1 MPSTSPEKTKL
12 ETAVRQ
18 VADQYSCAMVLRGLV
33 RVGQAT
39 AGLILLFSL
48 VLLATQRWEH
58 SREWL
63 LLLFLAC
70 EGWAVWYWLY
80 RPMRD
85 PISPQRIALYIE
97 ENHPELEN
105 RIISAV
111 EFQRDGYSG
120 SSAWMI
126 EQFFKESEQ
135 FTRRISF
142 ADLLNTD
149 TLVKMVLIT
158 GGFFFLSLGL
168 VSLFHRAWIPEFHW
182 KQTSLETVRST
193 AGFTVEPGNA
203 RVRRGDQQAVLLQP
217 GQPGYPAAIRWRQG
231 DAPWN
236 TNAMEPS
243 PSRGAFYHTFL
254 NIQNDV
260 EYQVQYGNQSSDVYR
275 IAVWY
280 PPRVESID
288 LTYTYPDY
296 LEMEPKEV
304 PNGGAISAVEG
315 TCVRIS
321 AWVNKPLQSA
331 ELVMNTGERLPMS
344 QAAEQLW
351 VTEIGL
357 TENGSYSI
365 HLTDRNGDA
374 SEYDPSYGI
383 QAVPDTPPQVKIVF
397 PRADQGVTML
407 EEVPFEME
415 VTDDHGLADYGLQYE
430 VAGREPVRISLRPDS
445 STGALLTQARGQFE
459 LMLEEMDVE
468 PGDLVTWTVWA
479 KDQKPGRD
487 AYEEL
492 GDPYFLEIRPF
503 KHLYEEAISNQ
514 SGGQNQPG
522 GGSAGAGQDAASQ
535 KEILIATWNL
545 RRNFK
550 SLEEAKY
557 QEKRG
562 TIIEAQQRL
571 RERTAS
577 AESMLEGSAADR
589 AGLLEAMDQAVKA
602 LETAN
607 LPEPAA
613 ALTEAAGHEQTA
625 YQLILKMQP
634 ERSQVQEQ
642 LASANQGGGP
652 QAQQD
657 RPEINELELNRT
669 RNFYEEERRPQ
680 EELAQTDESL
690 NKIKE
695 LTQRQRT
702 IQEEISKLISEQPSA
717 KTEEEREEM
726 RRRLEKLIEE
736 EQRNLERLDELQQHL
751 SARPLNNP
759 GSAEARQNL
768 ENVREQMN
776 RGLENLQQNQ
786 LQEARSA
793 GSRAVSALNQ
803 LEENLRQY
811 SRDAAAQKMN
821 EIQER
826 MAEISAREQAILE
839 QVKQLK
845 EKMESPQ
852 TALDETLDEPKDE
865 VLKQKEEL
873 AQDFK
878 NLLDEVSNL
887 AERSEQSQKLLSQKL
902 GDWLRRTSQKEILE
916 EIEKE
921 KNLPLI
927 RYGIWDPAIMQEEKI
942 AQRIGEAAQELQE
955 ISGFLIGD
963 DLEGM
968 RLALER
974 LRRVMEES
982 RPNDPNDAAREG
994 LAEASGTGTP
1004 NTASGRASAVED
1016 ATEEVPAAARQLRQR
1031 SDNATTNDPQGGV
1044 REDPN
1049 AEREGSVSPG
1059 QTAASTRGQS
1069 QNSSPSE
1076 QSQLSEQP
1084 AGQQAGQQTGEQG
1097 GQSPGQP
1104 AGQPEEQRD
1113 GESGARPGPP
1123 DNGNPRVS
1131 QNTGERGSESG
1142 QRGYG
1147 GSGPGGG
1154 RVFWERFDFPR
1165 TPGDLRRFMDEDAAR
1180 WLETL
1185 RDAASLLPENSPYR
1199 GEIAAIREAMEDLR
1213 GEYRRSLRP
1222 PIYDL
1227 ISRLVFQPLV
1237 EAAARID
1244 EEIERRLAQREFVL
1258 RGEGGVPARYQKQVA
1273 EYFKALSESEP
1284 ARQ

>member
-1 MPSTSPEKTKL
+1 MSSTSPGKTKL
-12 ETAVRQ
+12 ETAIQQ
-18 VADQYSCAMVLRGLV
+18 VANQYSCAMVLRGLV
-33 RVGQAT
+33 RLGQAT

-48 VLLATQRWEH
+48 LLLGLQGWEV
-58 SREWL
+58 SRGWL
-63 LLLFLAC
+63 WLLFLAC

-80 RPMRD
+80 RPLRE
-85 PISPQRIALYIE
+85 PVAPQRIALYIE

-111 EFQRDGYSG
+111 EFRKGDNRG

-135 FTRRISF
+135 FTRRVSF
-142 ADLLNTD
+142 SDLLNTD

-158 GGFFFLSLGL
+158 GGFFCVSLGL
-168 VSLFHRAWIPEFHW
+168 VALFHRAWIPEFHW
-182 KQTSLETVRST
+182 KQSSLKTVMS
-193 AGFTVEPGNA
+193 APDFTVEPGNA
-203 RVRRGDQQAVLLQP
+203 RVRRGDQQVVLARP
-217 GQPGYPAAIRWRQG
+217 SRTGFPAAIRWRQG

-236 TNAMEPS
+236 AAAMEPS
-243 PSRGAFYHTFL
+243 PSGGAFYHTFP

-260 EYQVQYGNQSSDVYR
+260 EYQVQYGNRSSDVYR
-275 IAVWY
+275 VTVWY

-288 LTYTYPDY
+288 LTYSYPDY
-296 LEMEPKEV
+296 LGMAPKEV

-315 TCVRIS
+315 TRVRIS

-331 ELVMNTGERLPMS
+331 ELVMNTGDRLPMS

-351 VTEIGL
+351 ITEIVL

-374 SEYDPSYGI
+374 SEYDPTYEI
-383 QAVPDTPPQVKIVF
+383 QVAPDAPPQVKIAF
-397 PRADQGVTML
+397 PRSDQGVTML
-407 EEVPFEME
+407 EEVPFELE

-430 VAGREPVRISLRPDS
+430 VAGRDPVRVSLLPEPKN
-445 STGALLTQARGQFE
+445 GASLTQARGRYD

-492 GDPYFLEIRPF
+492 GDPYFLEIHPF

-514 SGGQNQPG
+514 SGDQNQPG
-522 GGSAGAGQDAASQ
+522 GGGGGGANQDAASQ

-550 SLEEAKY
+550 SMEEAEY
-557 QEKRG
+557 PEKRG
-562 TIIEAQQRL
+562 AIIEAQQQL

-589 AGLLEAMDQAVKA
+589 ARLLEAMDQAVQA
-602 LETAN
+602 LENAN
-607 LPEPAA
+607 LPEPAE

-625 YQLILKMQP
+625 YRLILKMQP

-642 LASANQGGGP
+642 LASAAQGSGQQQQP
-652 QAQQD
+652 QD

-680 EELAQTDESL
+680 EELAQADESL
-690 NKIKE
+690 SQIKE
-695 LTQRQRT
+695 LTQRQRN
-702 IQEEISKLISEQPSA
+702 IQEEISKLISEQQTA
-717 KTEEEREEM
+717 DTGEEREEW

-736 EQRNLERLDELQQHL
+736 EQRNLERLDELQQDL
-751 SARPLNNP
+751 SSRPINNP
-759 GSAEARQNL
+759 SRAGARQNL

-776 RGLENLQQNQ
+776 RGLENLEQNQ

-793 GSRAVSALNQ
+793 GARAVSELNQ

-811 SRDAAAQKMN
+811 SRDAAAQKLS

-826 MAEISAREQAILE
+826 MAEIAAREQAIFE

-845 EKMESPQ
+845 EEIESPQ
-852 TALDETLDEPKDE
+852 TALDETLDGPKDE
-865 VLKQKEEL
+865 LLKQKEDL
-873 AQDFK
+873 ARDLK
-878 NLLDEVSNL
+878 NLLDEAGSL
-887 AERSEQSQKLLSQKL
+887 AGRSEQSQKLMSQKL

-927 RYGIWDPAIMQEEKI
+927 HYGIWDSAIAQEEKI
-942 AQRIGEAAQELQE
+942 AQRIHEASRELQE
-955 ISGFLIGD
+955 ISDFLIGD

-974 LRRVMEES
+974 LRRVMEGSQPDEERAIALDTVANPTGALEQNS
-982 RPNDPNDAAREG
+982 NQPGPDAG
-994 LAEASGTGTP
+994 
-1004 NTASGRASAVED
+1004 VED
-1016 ATEEVPAAARQLRQR
+1016 ATGETTANTGQPRQGSEASTP
-1031 SDNATTNDPQGGV
+1031 SDSQAGERG
-1044 REDPN
+1044 EPN
-1049 AEREGSVSPG
+1049 GEREGS
-1059 QTAASTRGQS
+1059 ASQGRDAESAQGQS
-1069 QNSSPSE
+1069 QASSPYQQDGQQQGQPGE
-1076 QSQLSEQP
+1076 QQGERRDGRQP
-1084 AGQQAGQQTGEQG
+1084 GQATGGSAGQSGET
-1097 GQSPGQP
+1097 PG
-1104 AGQPEEQRD
+1104 
-1113 GESGARPGPP
+1113 RP
-1123 DNGNPRVS
+1123 DDGNPPISRDVGD
-1131 QNTGERGSESG
+1131 TGGEYDR
-1142 QRGYG
+1142 RGYG

-1154 RVFWERFDFPR
+1154 RFFRERFNFPR
-1165 TPGDLRRFMDEDAAR
+1165 TPEDLRRFMDNDAAR

-1185 RDAASLLPENSPYR
+1185 RDAGPLLPENSPYR
-1199 GEIAAIREAMEDLR
+1199 QEIAEIREAMEDLR
-1213 GEYRRSLRP
+1213 SDYRRSSRP

-1227 ISRLVFQPLV
+1227 ISRLVFNPLV
-1237 EAAARID
+1237 ETAAKIN
-1244 EEIERRLAQREFVL
+1244 EEIERQLAQREFVL
-1258 RGEGGVPARYQKQVA
+1258 RDEGGVPARYQKPVA

-1284 ARQ
+1284 AR